1 MTGWQLRFDSGCLL
15 ALVLLP
21 ACSEQAVAQQETTS
35 VASGKEDTRTNTY
48 EVDVTPARL
57 IPRELP
63 AAPYKNSYEF
73 TPEHEWFKHHIAV
86 WDAILD
92 EFKDS
97 PGINYLEVGC
107 YEGGSAVWMLENV
120 LTHEE
125 STLTCIDPFLPWFGG
140 EVSKKRFLSNV
151 KLAGGADRTNLIIGY
166 SQVELRKLPL
176 ESFDIVYI
184 DGDHSAIAVL
194 EDAVLSWP
202 LLKPG
207 GLVIFDDYAWQHSR
221 EPPLRPLMAL
231 DFFTEIYGPQAEIVH
246 RDYQLILRKRR

>member
-1 MTGWQLRFDSGCLL
+1 MSAKLTSQRRISPHEGQEGGSIGSASAAASFGWRNGCASPGEGVDSCRQRSQIGN
-15 ALVLLP
+15 P
-21 ACSEQAVAQQETTS
+21 
-35 VASGKEDTRTNTY
+35 G
-48 EVDVTPARL
+48 
-57 IPRELP
+57 
-63 AAPYKNSYEF
+63 
-73 TPEHEWFKHHIAV
+73 
-86 WDAILD
+86 LD

-97 PGINYLEVGC
+97 PGLNYLEVGC

-194 EDAVLSWP
+194 QDAVLSWP